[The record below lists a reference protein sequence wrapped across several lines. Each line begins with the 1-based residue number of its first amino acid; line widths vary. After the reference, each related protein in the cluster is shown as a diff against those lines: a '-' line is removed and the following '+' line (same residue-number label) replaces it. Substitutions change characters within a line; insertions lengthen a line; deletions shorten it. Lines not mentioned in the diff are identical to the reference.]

1 MVNGVMSSSWT
12 LVTGA
17 NGFIGARLVRRLV
30 ERGEH
35 VKALVRAGADL
46 TALKDLPTDQV
57 RIAVGDCRY
66 EDRVYAALRGCD
78 TMYHVAATYS
88 FNERER
94 ARILD
99 NSILG
104 AESSLEAARRASVS
118 KIVFTSSAIT
128 LGSSVTPEPLDET
141 SFLSVSQ
148 TAASSQ
154 MPSYAEAKLKAEQVA
169 LRRAEQ
175 GQPIVIVNPAAVFGR
190 GDRKPTP
197 SGAQVV
203 AYLNHSPSFKVP
215 IVPGGFG
222 VVDVDDVADGHMAAM
237 DKGRIGERYVLASEN
252 FDLRAFYQLLAD
264 ISGLAE
270 PGADVSLGQ
279 ANLYATVEELRSWW
293 GSRAPLLTR
302 KLVASYYNKYMFVS
316 SDKAKNELGF
326 APRPA
331 REALTR
337 ACHYFIENGFV
348 DAKVARRARL
358 ELRAV

>member
-1 MVNGVMSSSWT
+1 MVNERMSSSWT

-30 ERGEH
+30 ERGER

-46 TALKDLPTDQV
+46 SALKDLPTDKV
-57 RIAVGDCRY
+57 RIAVADCRF

-88 FNERER
+88 FNERDR
-94 ARILD
+94 SRILD

-104 AESSLEAARRASVS
+104 AEATLEAARRASIS
-118 KIVFTSSAIT
+118 KVVFTSSAVT
-128 LGSSVTPEPLDET
+128 LGSNVAPEPIDET
-141 SFLSVSQ
+141 SVLSLSEGQ
-148 TAASSQ
+148 A
-154 MPSYAEAKLKAEQVA
+154 PSYAEAKLKAEQVA
-169 LRRAEQ
+169 LRRAAE
-175 GQPIVIVNPAAVFGR
+175 GQPIVVVNPAVVFGP
-190 GDRKPTP
+190 GDHKPTP

-203 AYLNHSPSFKVP
+203 SYLNHSPSFKVP
-215 IVPGGFG
+215 IIPGGFG
-222 VVDVDDVADGHMAAM
+222 LVDVDDVADGHMAAM
-237 DKGRIGERYVLASEN
+237 AKGRVGERYVLASEN
-252 FDLRAFYQLLAD
+252 VDLRAFYQLLAD

-270 PGADVSLGQ
+270 PGADVSQGQ
-279 ANLYATVEELRSWW
+279 AQLYASVEEFRSWW
-293 GSRAPLLTR
+293 AGRAPLLTR

-316 SDKAKNELGF
+316 SDKAKHELGF

-337 ACHYFIENGFV
+337 ACHYFIESGFV